1 MSQVRPSQL
10 IRPIQTNQP
19 ADTVKTLSRLTRYAL
34 HPAYAI
40 GQRLS
45 LAGINPEA
53 AAMAAIF
60 ATVIGLAAIAITAQ
74 DRAFIIGCTNA
85 GGSPELCTLK
95 VSGR

>member
-1 MSQVRPSQL
+1 M
-10 IRPIQTNQP
+10 
-19 ADTVKTLSRLTRYAL
+19 KTLSRITRYAL

-53 AAMAAIF
+53 AAVAA
-60 ATVIGLAAIAITAQ
+60 AVALTALALTAQ
-74 DRAFIIGCTNA
+74 DRALIVGCTNA
-85 GGSPELCTLK
+85 GGSAELCTLK